1 MTFNN
6 KSHFLMLF
14 MIFSTLI
21 FFVSALDFPNAPAE
35 SPSSGADG
43 FLPLAKKHVVIRNV
57 VKNREILNVHCR
69 SSEDDFGMVHIP
81 WNGTWD
87 FSFHVN
93 FWKNTKFRCHFTWHN
108 GGSHYFNIFK
118 VYRDD
123 NPDGRFPVC
132 KECIWEVGKYGDN
145 GHICRIVRDG
155 KHLSYCFKWEDGP

>member
-6 KSHFLMLF
+6 KSHFPMLF
-14 MIFSTLI
+14 MIFSI
-21 FFVSALDFPNAPAE
+21 FILFVSALNFPNAPVEA
-35 SPSSGADG
+35 PSSDPDG
-43 FLPLAKKHVVIRNV
+43 YLPLAKKHVVIRNV
-57 VKNREILNVHCR
+57 
-69 SSEDDFGMVHIP
+69 
-81 WNGTWD
+81 NGTWD

-155 KHLSYCFKWEDGP
+155 RHLPYCFKWEDSP